1 MTAPPAQQRVSIGAV
16 PQHLPDA
23 PIATTRDRG
32 WSGITLD
39 LHAFAPQYVV
49 AAPAR
54 DHHLICYCP
63 YGRGRLIQRRAG
75 KNHDSVI
82 SSGMSILMP
91 AGYDSVWE
99 GDAATSAR
107 LRVPTELIVRASEEI
122 GARAQAN
129 FEILNVFRM
138 HDPIIESLSKL
149 LLGELDRPSHP
160 AQRLIVEATSH
171 ALAAHLLRSHN
182 AFEAPSAEQI
192 SVLGAGTLAN
202 ITSYIEEHLGG
213 SIGLAEL
220 AAIARVSRFHF
231 TRLFKRSTGL
241 TPMAYVER
249 SRIRQAQVLLKMAEL
264 PLSEIALVVGFAD
277 QSHFTRRFHRHV
289 GFTPAAFARDHG
301 IRRFPRRFREY

>member
-1 MTAPPAQQRVSIGAV
+1 MTTPPAQRRSSIEEV
-16 PQHLPDA
+16 LQHLPDA
-23 PIATTRDRG
+23 PVATTRDRG
-32 WSGITLD
+32 WTGVTLD

-63 YGRGRLIQRRAG
+63 SGRGRLIQRRAG
-75 KNHDSVI
+75 KTHESVI
-82 SSGMSILMP
+82 STGMSILMP

-107 LRVPTELIVRASEEI
+107 LRVPAELIVRASEEI
-122 GARAQAN
+122 GVRAQIN

-138 HDPIIESLSKL
+138 HDPTIENFSKL

-160 AQRLIVEATSH
+160 AQPLIVDAISC
-171 ALAAHLLRSHN
+171 ALAAHLLRAYN
-182 AFEAPSAEQI
+182 AFDAPLAEQI
-192 SVLGAGTLAN
+192 PILGARTLAN
-202 ITSYIEEHLGG
+202 IASYIEEHMGAP
-213 SIGLAEL
+213 IALAEL
-220 AAIARVSRFHF
+220 AAIAHVSRFHF

-249 SRIRQAQVLLKMAEL
+249 SRIQQAQDLLKMAEL

-277 QSHFTRRFHRHV
+277 QSHFTRRFHRNV
-289 GFTPAAFARDHG
+289 GCTPGAFARNFG
-301 IRRFPRRFREY
+301 IRRLPRRLS

>member
-1 MTAPPAQQRVSIGAV
+1 MTAAPAQQRVSIGAV

-23 PIATTRDRG
+23 PVATTRGRG
-32 WSGITLD
+32 WSGVTLD

-63 YGRGRLIQRRAG
+63 SGRGRLIQRRAG
-75 KNHDSVI
+75 KTHDSVI
-82 SSGMSILMP
+82 STGMSILMP

-107 LRVPTELIVRASEEI
+107 LRVPADLIVRASEEI
-122 GARAQAN
+122 GARAQTN

-138 HDPIIESLSKL
+138 RDPTIESFSKL

-160 AQRLIVEATSH
+160 AQPLIVEATSC
-171 ALAAHLLRSHN
+171 ALAAHLLRDYN
-182 AFEAPSAEQI
+182 ALDTPPAEQI
-192 SVLGAGTLAN
+192 PALGARTLAS
-202 ITSYIEEHLGG
+202 ITCYIEEHMGEP
-213 SIGLAEL
+213 IGLGEL
-220 AAIARVSRFHF
+220 AAIAHVSRFHF

-249 SRIRQAQVLLKMAEL
+249 SRIRQAQDLLRMAEL
-264 PLSEIALVVGFAD
+264 PLSEVALVVGFAD

-289 GFTPAAFARDHG
+289 GCTPAAFARAYG
-301 IRRFPRRFREY
+301 IRRLPRRSH